1 MSMKKED
8 SLDSP
13 LDPLGIDKENHQVM
27 LQKIIQELG
36 QFYDNLVVVL
46 KDGSPWQKKLA
57 LDSFKRLQDGMRVRL
72 ESFCEKEGLDITQFE
87 KFAMS
92 SEMQD
97 LPHIQEFKEK
107 ITDMDNKLT
116 SMVKSKK
123 NSESLD
129 RSSKKAVKSLRKKR
143 KMENRLRSNL

>member
-1 MSMKKED
+1 MKKED
-8 SLDSP
+8 
-13 LDPLGIDKENHQVM
+13 PLGGEKENHQLM

-57 LDSFKRLQDGMRVRL
+57 LDSFKRLQDGMKQRL
-72 ESFCEKEGLDITQFE
+72 ESFCEKEGLDVRLFE
-87 KFAMS
+87 KFMTS
-92 SEMQD
+92 PEMQEST
-97 LPHIQEFKEK
+97 HIQELKGK
-107 ITDMDNKLT
+107 IADIDNKLT

-123 NSESLD
+123 NSQSVGS
-129 RSSKKAVKSLRKKR
+129 SSKKAIKSLRKKR